1 MSDDLQIKMYS
12 AFRTPSVQQK
22 ESIADFL
29 FQHLGKY
36 GDRREDI
43 MTCLDY
49 ALKETPSFGGLIFV
63 GIKQSETVGVVVVNK
78 TGMSGYIPE
87 NILVYIA
94 THSAHR
100 REGIGELLMRKV
112 IEKTEGDIALHVEP
126 DNPARRLYERLGFG
140 NKYLEMRLHK

>member
-1 MSDDLQIKMYS
+1 MY
-12 AFRTPSVQQK
+12 TSVQQK

-100 REGIGELLMRKV
+100 RKGSV
-112 IEKTEGDIALHVEP
+112 
-126 DNPARRLYERLGFG
+126 NC
-140 NKYLEMRLHK
+140 